1 MIESA
6 IALFGLVLSAFFSGT
21 EIAFLQANPVQLAVW
36 REGGNKTARRT
47 EALLAEP
54 DQYLTTVLVGTNLA
68 NVLTS
73 SYATIVLARQGFSE
87 LLIILV
93 LGSIILLFGEVL
105 PKSFA
110 RDNASS
116 MAVMATPLLKASEL
130 LLAPFVWLARGYA
143 SRFPNGDNPKRIG
156 TDFLARDELKILFD
170 EADAGEDL
178 EAEEKEVITNIF
190 EFGSQ
195 PVKAAMTPR
204 ADIIG
209 IDENASI
216 EDAINLMDST
226 GLSKLALFNGS
237 VDDIRGIVF
246 LHDLISSEGDLSD
259 LARRPLF
266 ISESMTPSE
275 ALSELRRYRSTLA
288 MVVAPNGETTGLVT
302 VEDLIEELFGE
313 FEDVFDEEANRVSR
327 LSDGSLVMDGRMS
340 LDELIDEYGIEL
352 PSGNY
357 ETVGGFIIDRL
368 GRIPATGEILDSD
381 HVSIRILRSTPSQVE
396 RIHIRRKR
404 RS

>member
-1 MIESA
+1 
-6 IALFGLVLSAFFSGT
+6 
-21 EIAFLQANPVQLAVW
+21 
-36 REGGNKTARRT
+36 
-47 EALLAEP
+47 
-54 DQYLTTVLVGTNLA
+54 
-68 NVLTS
+68 
-73 SYATIVLARQGFSE
+73 
-87 LLIILV
+87 
-93 LGSIILLFGEVL
+93 
-105 PKSFA
+105 
-110 RDNASS
+110 
-116 MAVMATPLLKASEL
+116 
-130 LLAPFVWLARGYA
+130 
-143 SRFPNGDNPKRIG
+143 
-156 TDFLARDELKILFD
+156 
-170 EADAGEDL
+170 
-178 EAEEKEVITNIF
+178 
-190 EFGSQ
+190 
-195 PVKAAMTPR
+195 
-204 ADIIG
+204 
-209 IDENASI
+209 
-216 EDAINLMDST
+216 
-226 GLSKLALFNGS
+226 
-237 VDDIRGIVF
+237 
-246 LHDLISSEGDLSD
+246 
-259 LARRPLF
+259 
-266 ISESMTPSE
+266 MTPSE